1 MKSNLISGQILL
13 NFRNPDEQTSG
24 EIELDAMKSYYL
36 EAIMVKHGDSNDHL
50 SVGARFPSGMMA
62 RPLPAQYITQTRLST
77 VSKKHSLPRPSHTET
92 GKIHAS
98 HFFITKGNWGAYLIS
113 GTLEGGLREKLL
125 SSFRCKFT
133 I

>member
-1 MKSNLISGQILL
+1 M

-77 VSKKHSLPRPSHTET
+77 VSKKHSLPRPSHAET
-92 GKIHAS
+92 GMIYVAR
-98 HFFITKGNWGAYLIS
+98 FFITKGNWGGGAYLFS
-113 GTLEGGLREKLL
+113 GIVGSLREELF
-125 SSFRCKFT
+125 SSFRCNFT